1 MRGEAVKMEQI
12 TEAELAEQKRKEM
25 IEEEFG
31 LKVLD
36 NKSALN
42 TRNLWKKAVPNSSEG
57 FLDYYYESRIKK
69 SLVFALEDGE
79 VYSMLHLAPY
89 FAAIR
94 RNPPLPGARRLPC
107 MADVVRIDAN
117 LISMAATQEEYR
129 KKGSMKKLICGALE
143 YQRRKNVPLCIA
155 NTDNQEFFEQFGF
168 HYIYNQPQYELNL
181 EMITIEMLKR
191 AADGENVPLNQQNV
205 ILTAVDNDR
214 LLSLAHFVNAN
225 LCRYYGLFVIRSAV
239 YYEHLLDELKS
250 DGGNLYQIVENGTI
264 QGYFAY
270 AQNEDCKIRE
280 AVFEKESDVERY
292 FQKSNANK
300 PAAMARIVNL
310 PEMLKHISSNG
321 KVTIAIQMQDPVIA
335 ENNGLFIWYLDEK
348 GSRMERVDESKG
360 GEEPSMRP
368 EVTTTIGAFTAFLFE
383 YEKLKQNL
391 KFDSIYLSGP
401 AWINEKY

>member
-1 MRGEAVKMEQI
+1 MEQI

-143 YQRRKNVPLCIA
+143 
-155 NTDNQEFFEQFGF
+155 
-168 HYIYNQPQYELNL
+168 
-181 EMITIEMLKR
+181 
-191 AADGENVPLNQQNV
+191 
-205 ILTAVDNDR
+205 
-214 LLSLAHFVNAN
+214 
-225 LCRYYGLFVIRSAV
+225 
-239 YYEHLLDELKS
+239 
-250 DGGNLYQIVENGTI
+250 
-264 QGYFAY
+264 
-270 AQNEDCKIRE
+270 
-280 AVFEKESDVERY
+280 
-292 FQKSNANK
+292 
-300 PAAMARIVNL
+300 
-310 PEMLKHISSNG
+310 
-321 KVTIAIQMQDPVIA
+321 
-335 ENNGLFIWYLDEK
+335 
-348 GSRMERVDESKG
+348 
-360 GEEPSMRP
+360 
-368 EVTTTIGAFTAFLFE
+368 
-383 YEKLKQNL
+383 
-391 KFDSIYLSGP
+391 
-401 AWINEKY
+401 